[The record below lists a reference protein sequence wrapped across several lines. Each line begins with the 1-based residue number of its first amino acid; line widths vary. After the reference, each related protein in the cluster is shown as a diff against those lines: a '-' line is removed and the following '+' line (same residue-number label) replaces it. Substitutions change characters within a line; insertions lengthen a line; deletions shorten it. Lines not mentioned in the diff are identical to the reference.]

1 MQTIT
6 GLLDEEGAQ
15 QPATI
20 EPVCEVS
27 YQQLVG
33 VVRQLVG
40 RVAELEARQ
49 QESHKFM
56 LTFRQSQLIMLGASE
71 ENLHMPRTVTPK
83 HRRNN

>member
-6 GLLDEEGAQ
+6 GLMDEAGAQ
-15 QPATI
+15 QVATI

-27 YQQLVG
+27 HQQLVA

-40 RVAELEARQ
+40 RIAELEGRL
-49 QESHKFM
+49 QEQNKFL

-71 ENLHMPRTVTPK
+71 EILHMPRTVTPK